1 MTRLTHK
8 KAIVMD
14 HTGTFLKS
22 ARDAAEN
29 GCQIQMTRRTFVL
42 AASMGAAEIALN
54 AYAGSGFSNNGGSPP
69 AAKTPQPPG
78 VETTSHASTEWRTIP
93 TLTFTDGVAATI
105 SIADYVSDNESLAI
119 IKNSA
124 SLPFGVTYDAAT
136 KSFVYDG
143 MGPVCF
149 TDGHVLTVI
158 EV

>member
-8 KAIVMD
+8 KAIFTD
-14 HTGTFLKS
+14 YAGTFLKS
-22 ARDAAEN
+22 ARNAAES
-29 GCQIQMTRRTFVL
+29 GFQIQMTRRTFVF
-42 AASMGAAEIALN
+42 AASVGTAAIALN
-54 AYAGSGFSNNGGSPP
+54 AYAGSGFSNNGGSAP
-69 AAKTPQPPG
+69 ATKTPQPPG
-78 VETTSHASTEWRTIP
+78 VETTFHAATEWCTIP
-93 TLTFTDGVAATI
+93 TLTFTEGVATAI
-105 SIADYVSDNESLAI
+105 SVADYVSDNESLAI